1 MKDKLTLS
9 GRSNRVTKPLAFALM
24 GFGALLTAQSATA
37 AEFGVQVIDESGAP
51 VLGASVCVGLPGN
64 YKQFGAMF
72 TDEDGQAI
80 VEVPNVP
87 IVVTVSKTRF
97 SGIRINEPARRLN
110 LIKQVTLAEG
120 VPGPRCR
127 AGSTLA
133 SESSIVIEKVDVLE
147 GANVTSLR
155 PVVTGQPSHYRVS
168 RTPDVTNSRW
178 QSFETDIALSEGLS
192 GEQEVYLQ
200 MRRFEGSSK
209 SWIEAR
215 SVIVT
220 VNLPVYQ

>member
-1 MKDKLTLS
+1 MD
-9 GRSNRVTKPLAFALM
+9 
-24 GFGALLTAQSATA
+24 
-37 AEFGVQVIDESGAP
+37 
-51 VLGASVCVGLPGN
+51 
-64 YKQFGAMF
+64 
-72 TDEDGQAI
+72 
-80 VEVPNVP
+80 VPNVP

-97 SGIRINEPARRLN
+97 SGIRMSEPARSFN
-110 LIKQVTLAEG
+110 LIKQVTLPEG

-133 SESSIVIEKVDVLE
+133 SESSIIIEKVDVLE
-147 GANVTSLR
+147 GINATNLR
-155 PVVTGQPSHYRVS
+155 PVVTGEPSHYRVS

-178 QSFETDIALSEGLS
+178 QSFNSDIALSEGLS

-200 MRRFEGSSK
+200 MRRFEGNSN